1 MCKRVHESIIK
12 DDRSASILHF
22 AMGCNSPTFVF
33 LPKSE
38 CRTEREGNGEGRSTK
53 DTIMCW

>member
-22 AMGCNSPTFVF
+22 AVGCNSPTFIF
-33 LPKSE
+33 LPE
-38 CRTEREGNGEGRSTK
+38 CRTEREGNGEGRSIK